1 MNEKLFQHGISLRLH
16 NKSDSADEPVIIK
29 SCPELAALVAVAFFY
44 SFKVGLFVKGQ
55 SDVVL
60 AVLNAQNEVDNFIVI
75 LAAIGFNMYHFPT
88 PTYIFSISSTRMR
101 LFTSSRGR
109 LLI

>member
-16 NKSDSADEPVIIK
+16 HKSDSADEPVIIK
-29 SCPELAALVAVAFFY
+29 SCPELAALVAVA
-44 SFKVGLFVKGQ
+44 FKVGLFVKGQ

-75 LAAIGFNMYHFPT
+75 LAAIGLICIIFPLQL
-88 PTYIFSISSTRMR
+88 IFSQHQAHV
-101 LFTSSRGR
+101 
-109 LLI
+109 

>member
-1 MNEKLFQHGISLRLH
+1 MNEKLFQHGIPVRLH
-16 NKSDSADEPVIIK
+16 HKSDSADKLAIIK
-29 SCPELAALVAVAFFY
+29 SCSKLAALAAVICFY

-55 SDVVL
+55 PDVVL

-75 LAAIGFNMYHFPT
+75 LAAIGFNMYHFPV